1 MIYNKQNDKKY
12 IGSSINLYER
22 LHKHFSLLRNNKHEN
37 QYLQNA
43 FNKSGVENFDI
54 KILKFCKEEELLGFE
69 SIFCEIIC
77 PEYNL
82 NKDIIRNT
90 PSPETILKIKET
102 LKEGY
107 RSKKIIS
114 LSQKPICIYNLKG
127 EFIIEV
133 PSIKEACK
141 YINCTPS
148 SVNRTARG
156 LYKQIN
162 GFQVFYKGQEKPV
175 NLENVGKKWFKIIVS
190 KDENT
195 IICNNY
201 TDAAKYI
208 NVNSWVVQRKMQ
220 KHDEVIIKGYT
231 LKHADVK
238 REELLGTPILERQK
252 DNQQPSLISN
262 DFEGSTTNSQ
272 IQTDNAEDSNANT
285 SIPQL

>member
-1 MIYNKQNDKKY
+1 MINFKWNYKSGIYMIYNKENDKKY
-12 IGSSINLYER
+12 IGSSINMYER

-43 FNKSGVENFDI
+43 FNKSGVENFDV
-54 KILKFCKEEELLGFE
+54 KILKFCNEEELLGFE

-82 NKDIIRNT
+82 TKDIIRNA

-107 RSKKIIS
+107 RSKRIVS
-114 LSQKPICIYNLKG
+114 LSKKPICIYNLKG
-127 EFIIEV
+127 EFLVELS
-133 PSIKEACK
+133 SIKETCQ

-175 NLENVGKKWFKIIVS
+175 NLENIGKKWFKVIVS
-190 KDENT
+190 KNNDVK
-195 IICNNY
+195 IFNNY

-208 NVNSWVVQRKMQ
+208 NVNRWVVQRKMQ
-220 KHDEVIIKGYT
+220 KNNETVINSYT
-231 LKHADVK
+231 LKHADIK
-238 REELLGTPILERQK
+238 RGELLEHPNK
-252 DNQQPSLISN
+252 DNQQPSQIGIFERFN
-262 DFEGSTTNSQ
+262 D
-272 IQTDNAEDSNANT
+272 
-285 SIPQL
+285 